1 MDMRWITTNLWDPL
15 KPFWDQLATYM
26 PKVVVALFVLLIG
39 WIVALLLSR
48 LVAKFF
54 KLIKLDY
61 WAGKLQIDAF
71 LSDGGIKLN
80 TMQLVE
86 KTIYWILMFCV
97 ILLALNALELRGADE
112 VFQRVTGY
120 VPKVIF
126 AIVILVVGAF
136 VGRISQGAVLAYLK
150 NVGVASAELVA
161 KIAQYAIIVTSVVI
175 AVEKLDVSQVVVNLF
190 QTAFIALCVAFALAF
205 GLGGKEWAAGII
217 NRWSQRK

>member
-1 MDMRWITTNLWDPL
+1 MDKQWIVTNLWDPL
-15 KPFWDQLATYM
+15 KPFWDQLATYF
-26 PKVVVALFVLLIG
+26 PKVIVALFVLLIG
-39 WIVALLLSR
+39 WFVALLLSR

-61 WAGKLQIDAF
+61 WSDKLRIDSF
-71 LSDGGIKLN
+71 LKEGGIKLD

-97 ILLALNALELRGADE
+97 ILLGLNALELRGAE
-112 VFQRVTGY
+112 QMFNRVTGY
-120 VPKVIF
+120 IPNVIF
-126 AIVILVVGAF
+126 AIVILIVGAF
-136 VGRISQGAVLAYLK
+136 VARIAQGALLAYLK
-150 NVGVASAELVA
+150 NVGVESADLVA
-161 KIAQYAIIVTSVVI
+161 KIAQYAIIVTSIVI

-217 NRWSQRK
+217 NRWSQKR